1 MLPAIIPIPIYK
13 GLITTLDADLA
24 PSPYFSETEIRKWT
38 LSHFLTSYNDESIF
52 IEGLSTIS
60 RNKKNDV
67 GIRAFTSALR
77 AYYDGPTGS
86 LRRTL
91 CRKVAS
97 NAIKR
102 ASVLQS
108 HISAALSHE
117 EALVEQEEVVT
128 HQHPQPSGLPHV
140 SDEGRQPTRESG
152 EVPKEN
158 DTHER
163 PYADTKPG
171 KHARTVEDEDEADQ
185 HERAKN
191 ITDHSPF
198 LLKDDDSEPL
208 EEEDPVRI
216 AQTLSH
222 VPMNIVFEIEDYEF
236 AAKLDSV
243 EFGEQFTA
251 YHNHCQSLNY
261 DADNLADFMA
271 LSGVLYLEDRP
282 TSLQKRYFGTK
293 YEQLQNLVDTRV
305 EYPTAEEV
313 MDAVQVCRDAK
324 DAYKKASLSRRGVK
338 VGRLAMEETIEKAPK
353 SALRSL
359 LLYGAKLH
367 QHCIPFS
374 ETDQTSRFILS
385 TLSHV
390 MDRPDE
396 TRIAH
401 TASIPLTGS
410 LLPRVYFKLEQ
421 SLHYPDVVVKYH
433 ETVDI
438 SVGEASLSAS
448 FQKDR
453 GDLAR
458 MLMWSKRAADEI
470 ATGFEGVEDM
480 NILFVQII
488 GQTCN
493 VYLLCRVGTV
503 SVASKVGT
511 MKILFTLSD
520 ALSFEDDVQAWLT
533 LDKTFNNAVNVLN
546 DGTHRRADSTPPPCF
561 PGLAT
566 PRSRKMKV
574 DANKGRM

>member
-1 MLPAIIPIPIYK
+1 MLPAIVPIPGYK
-13 GLITTLDADLA
+13 GPVTTLDAEFA
-24 PSPYFSETEIRKWT
+24 PSPFFSETEIHKWT
-38 LSHFLTSYNDESIF
+38 LSHFLTSYSDESIF
-52 IEGLSTIS
+52 IEGLLTIS
-60 RNKKNDV
+60 RNKRIDV

-77 AYYDGPTGS
+77 AYYNGPTGS
-86 LRRTL
+86 LRRIL

-108 HISAALSHE
+108 HISAALNHE
-117 EALVEQEEVVT
+117 EELVVQEEAMT
-128 HQHPQPSGLPHV
+128 HQHPQPSELPHV
-140 SDEGRQPTRESG
+140 PYKSCQPTWESG

-163 PYADTKPG
+163 PHTDTKLG
-171 KHARTVEDEDEADQ
+171 KHAYTVKDEDEADWLK
-185 HERAKN
+185 RSKK
-191 ITDHSPF
+191 ITDRNPF
-198 LLKDDDSEPL
+198 LSKDDNSEPF
-208 EEEDPVRI
+208 EEEDPVRM

-222 VPMNIVFEIEDYEF
+222 VPMNIVFEMENYEF
-236 AAKLDSV
+236 TAKLGSV

-251 YHNHCQSLNY
+251 YYNHCQSLSY
-261 DADNLADFMA
+261 DADNLADFAA
-271 LSGVLYLEDRP
+271 LSGVLFLEDRP

-293 YEQLQNLVDTRV
+293 YEQLQDLVDTRV
-305 EYPTAEEV
+305 KYPTAEEV

-324 DAYKKASLSRRGVK
+324 DAYRRASLSRHGVK
-338 VGRLAMEETIEKAPK
+338 AGRLAMEETIERAPK
-353 SALRSL
+353 STLRSL

-367 QHCIPFS
+367 QHCVPFN
-374 ETDQTSRFILS
+374 ETDQTSRFILG

-401 TASIPLTGS
+401 TASAP
-410 LLPRVYFKLEQ
+410 EQ
-421 SLHYPDVVVKYH
+421 SSHYPDVVVKYH

-438 SVGEASLSAS
+438 GVGEASLSAS

-453 GDLAR
+453 SDLAR
-458 MLMWSKRAADEI
+458 ILMWSKRAADEI
-470 ATGFEGVEDM
+470 TTRFEGVEDM

-511 MKILFTLSD
+511 IKILFTLSD
-520 ALSFEDDVQAWLT
+520 TLSVEDDVQTWLT
-533 LDKTFNNAVNVLN
+533 LEKTFNGAVNVLN
-546 DGTHRRADSTPPPCF
+546 DGTCRRADSIPPPRF

-574 DANKGRM
+574 DANKGRT